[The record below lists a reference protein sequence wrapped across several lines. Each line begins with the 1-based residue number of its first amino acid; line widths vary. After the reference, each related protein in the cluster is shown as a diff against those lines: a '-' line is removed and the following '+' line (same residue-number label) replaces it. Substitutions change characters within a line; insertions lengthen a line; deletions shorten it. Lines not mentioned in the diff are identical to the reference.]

1 MFREFHYQV
10 WGRGHVL
17 AGARGQDRTG
27 YLSCDGIQIMCLSD
41 GAGSATHAEFGAQT
55 LVEEG
60 CRLLADRFFDFVIS
74 KDGAYVRNEIV
85 TRLLARLEEEAGRL
99 NVGIED
105 LAATF
110 LAVGVS
116 EEHFFIVHVGDGVIG
131 LVRDGESKVA
141 SGPDNSEFANQT
153 TFLTSKG
160 SASTMRLLRGTI
172 DGIAGFILMSGG
184 TAHSL
189 YNTRTREL
197 APACVKLVTAL
208 ASAPAAQTKNPEH
221 KKQLRKLIGTK
232 IRHAT
237 KDDCSIGILARTVAL
252 PGSTKPLSL
261 AE

>member
-1 MFREFHYQV
+1 M
-10 WGRGHVL
+10 
-17 AGARGQDRTG
+17 
-27 YLSCDGIQIMCLSD
+27 
-41 GAGSATHAEFGAQT
+41 
-55 LVEEG
+55 
-60 CRLLADRFFDFVIS
+60 
-74 KDGAYVRNEIV
+74 
-85 TRLLARLEEEAGRL
+85 
-99 NVGIED
+99 
-105 LAATF
+105 
-110 LAVGVS
+110 S

-172 DGIAGFILMSGG
+172 DGIAGFILMSDG

-221 KKQLRKLIGTK
+221 NKQLRKLIGTK